1 MNILYSR
8 YSFVFV
14 LLLATT
20 LSALAEP
27 GHSKGGGVGVVRA
40 LSNNR
45 QAERKEVQIHRQ
57 EEKKINKEVVS
68 ESSVDDPGEAKKNS
82 SRIDG
87 KAAINQKRSRL
98 TADERRAL
106 RRQIQDAGQELYVPA
121 K

>member
-1 MNILYSR
+1 MNILYTR
-8 YSFVFV
+8 YSFVFA

-20 LSALAEP
+20 FSASAEP
-27 GHSKGGGVGVVRA
+27 GHSKGGGVVRA
-40 LSNNR
+40 LNNNR
-45 QAERKEVQIHRQ
+45 QAEHKEVQIHRQ

-82 SRIDG
+82 SRLDG
-87 KAAINQKRSRL
+87 KAAISQKRSRL

>member
-8 YSFVFV
+8 YSFVFA

-20 LSALAEP
+20 FSASAEP
-27 GHSKGGGVGVVRA
+27 GHSKAGGGVVRA
-40 LSNNR
+40 LGNNR

-82 SRIDG
+82 SRLDG